1 MRTEIWEDI
10 NGYKSL
16 YQISNKGNVRSL
28 DRIIFRKNK
37 IPIHVRGKTLTAV
50 IAPNGYPVVAL
61 WKDNRGKTVYIHRL
75 VAETLIPN
83 PHDYPI
89 INHKDENKANNC
101 VENLEWCN
109 MLYNNNYAARNQR
122 LSLSLKN
129 NNKLSKKIIQ
139 YSTDNQFIKEWN
151 SIREIERVLHIPG
164 SAIVRVCKGLGKSSH
179 GFLWRYHNDR
189 KE

>member
-75 VAETLIPN
+75 VAETFIPN

-109 MLYNNNYAARNQR
+109 I
-122 LSLSLKN
+122 LSSTYKCNFLGAD
-129 NNKLSKKIIQ
+129 NKQ
-139 YSTDNQFIKEWN
+139 
-151 SIREIERVLHIPG
+151 
-164 SAIVRVCKGLGKSSH
+164 
-179 GFLWRYHNDR
+179 
-189 KE
+189 

>member
-1 MRTEIWEDI
+1 MDI
-10 NGYKSL
+10 KVCTK
-16 YQISNKGNVRSL
+16 YQIKETCVLLIES
-28 DRIIFRKNK
+28 FQKNK

-75 VAETLIPN
+75 VAETFIPN

-129 NNKLSKKIIQ
+129 NNKLSKRLFNILLTI
-139 YSTDNQFIKEWN
+139 N
-151 SIREIERVLHIPG
+151 L
-164 SAIVRVCKGLGKSSH
+164 
-179 GFLWRYHNDR
+179 
-189 KE
+189 

>member
-75 VAETLIPN
+75 VAETFIPN

-101 VENLEWCN
+101 V
-109 MLYNNNYAARNQR
+109 
-122 LSLSLKN
+122 
-129 NNKLSKKIIQ
+129 
-139 YSTDNQFIKEWN
+139 
-151 SIREIERVLHIPG
+151 
-164 SAIVRVCKGLGKSSH
+164 
-179 GFLWRYHNDR
+179 
-189 KE
+189 